1 MESKIYTVNG
11 KEWIVGE
18 KKISMWSKAKCN
30 KDLKEP
36 ETEEKKNPETE
47 EKKDPNI
54 FIFDESNN
62 K

>member
-18 KKISMWSKAKCN
+18 KKISMWSNAKCN
-30 KDLKEP
+30 KESNEP
-36 ETEEKKNPETE
+36 ETEEKKESE
-47 EKKDPNI
+47 EKKNPNI
-54 FIFDESNN
+54 FTFDESIN

>member
-30 KDLKEP
+30 KELEEEKKSD
-36 ETEEKKNPETE
+36 TEEKKESDTDIFTFD
-47 EKKDPNI
+47 KNI
-54 FIFDESNN
+54 N

>member
-1 MESKIYTVNG
+1 MDPKIYKVNG

-30 KDLKEP
+30 KESEEKKEP
-36 ETEEKKNPETE
+36 EIEEKKE
-47 EKKDPNI
+47 PNI
-54 FIFDESNN
+54 FIFDESIN